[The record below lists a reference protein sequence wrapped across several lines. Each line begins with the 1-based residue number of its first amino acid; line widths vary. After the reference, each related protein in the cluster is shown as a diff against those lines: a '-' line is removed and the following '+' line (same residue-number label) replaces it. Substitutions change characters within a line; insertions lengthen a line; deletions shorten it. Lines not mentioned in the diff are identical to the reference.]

1 LTGPLEDFVEQWPTS
16 QHELVELTVKF
27 ADSSASVLSGSIE
40 AADWLGPTAGFT
52 NTEATMPVVDD
63 RNAPDRGLALSA
75 LLANHTG
82 TGKFDCDRKP
92 DEGEV
97 DRRLC

>member
-1 LTGPLEDFVEQWPTS
+1 
-16 QHELVELTVKF
+16 
-27 ADSSASVLSGSIE
+27 
-40 AADWLGPTAGFT
+40 
-52 NTEATMPVVDD
+52 MPVVDD